1 LVLEKWSSGR
11 DIEVVVRHSSGGPL
25 PLTRTMVLSFQSDV
39 LRGTGLAVVWAH
51 LLWNWMFGDANL
63 RKKIM
68 NVGRKSVN
76 VGMKSVNLGRKSV
89 NLGRKS
95 VNLGR
100 KSVNLGRKSVN
111 LGRKS
116 MSLER
121 KIVRKSV
128 NLRRQIVRGNR
139 FHQMRC

>member
-1 LVLEKWSSGR
+1 
-11 DIEVVVRHSSGGPL
+11 
-25 PLTRTMVLSFQSDV
+25 MVLSFQSDV

-63 RKKIM
+63 RKKIL

-76 VGMKSVNLGRKSV
+76 VGRKSV

-95 VNLGR
+95 VNLG
-100 KSVNLGRKSVN
+100 
-111 LGRKS
+111 
-116 MSLER
+116 R